1 MLKIGDFSRISQ
13 VPVKTLRYYDEI
25 GLLHPERI
33 EPFTGYRYYSAK
45 QLPRLNRILALKDL
59 GFSLEQIAQL
69 LDANLALAEIQGML
83 RLKRMELQNRVEEE
97 QARLARVE
105 ARLKQIEQEGRLP
118 GYEVILKR
126 VEAQFIASRREVIP
140 TLEDLKEWFDTLYR
154 ELFTWLS
161 CNGIRSTGPA
171 LALYHDH
178 EFTEQ
183 DIDVEVGAVIAAPPP
198 QISSAGPFT
207 CRELPADSMA
217 YVLHRGDYATI
228 SQAYGAL
235 GGWIEASSYR
245 IVGPFREFYLVGP
258 GAADPSAYLTE
269 IQMPVEKPHD

>member
-126 VEAQFIASRREVIP
+126 VEAQFIASRREVVP
-140 TLEDLKEWFDTLYR
+140 TLEDLKEWFDTLFR

-161 CNGIRSTGPA
+161 RNGIRSTGPA

-183 DIDVEVGAVIAAPPP
+183 DIDVEVGVVIAAPPAR
-198 QISSAGPFT
+198 ISSAGPFT
-207 CRELPADSMA
+207 CHDLPAESMA
-217 YVLHRGDYATI
+217 CVLHRGDYAKI

-235 GGWIEASSYR
+235 GGWTEANSYR

-258 GAADPSAYLTE
+258 DAADPSAYLTE
-269 IQMPVEKPHD
+269 IQIPVEKPHG